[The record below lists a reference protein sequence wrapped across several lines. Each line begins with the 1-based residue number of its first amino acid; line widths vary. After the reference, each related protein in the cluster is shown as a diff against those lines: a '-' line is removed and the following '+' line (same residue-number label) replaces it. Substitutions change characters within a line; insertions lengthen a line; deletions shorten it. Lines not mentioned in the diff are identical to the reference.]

1 MIPGVNYGYLEYET
15 VAEAEAAKEAL
26 NELTCELPFP
36 GKAHGINVF
45 GTQLPYSSFS
55 ITRNEAV
62 PEHSVP
68 GLEYIPGFLTEE
80 EDAFLVEQLSK

>member
-45 GTQLPYSSFS
+45 GT
-55 ITRNEAV
+55 
-62 PEHSVP
+62 
-68 GLEYIPGFLTEE
+68 
-80 EDAFLVEQLSK
+80 